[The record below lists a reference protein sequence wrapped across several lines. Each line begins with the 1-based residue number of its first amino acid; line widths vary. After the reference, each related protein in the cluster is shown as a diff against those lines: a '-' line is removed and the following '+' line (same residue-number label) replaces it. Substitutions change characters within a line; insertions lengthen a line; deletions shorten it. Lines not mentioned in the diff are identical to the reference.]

1 MVQYFS
7 IIGFF
12 SLIIC
17 QIMLKYTE
25 YFLILKKQV
34 LRQKSNISG
43 AVRLIPEMIRC
54 KKGQGLQAFNY
65 DYDDIGA
72 EAVCSPE
79 CLDFIYFRWVLI
91 FVINHLNQSPSD
103 SGTFLICTPLVAL
116 TRMRYLAFANTILY
130 LATHEIWSY
139 YTNSRNCQNFQT

>member
-7 IIGFF
+7 IMGFF

-25 YFLILKKQV
+25 YF
-34 LRQKSNISG
+34 SNSKEAGPSAKVEYQRSSAIN
-43 AVRLIPEMIRC
+43 PEMIRC

-72 EAVCSPE
+72 EAE
-79 CLDFIYFRWVLI
+79 KR
-91 FVINHLNQSPSD
+91 
-103 SGTFLICTPLVAL
+103 
-116 TRMRYLAFANTILY
+116 
-130 LATHEIWSY
+130 
-139 YTNSRNCQNFQT
+139 